1 MSLFFS
7 QNKRMRGGGN
17 GKTKKPSRDKAK
29 QLWLESGK
37 SYQLK
42 NIKALGIILKQ
53 EKHEG
58 DT

>member
-1 MSLFFS
+1 
-7 QNKRMRGGGN
+7 MRGGGN